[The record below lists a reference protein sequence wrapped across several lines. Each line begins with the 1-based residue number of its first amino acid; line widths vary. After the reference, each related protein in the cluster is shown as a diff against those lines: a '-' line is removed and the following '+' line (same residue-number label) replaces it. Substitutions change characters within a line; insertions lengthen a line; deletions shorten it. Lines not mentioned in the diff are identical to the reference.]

1 MSDTNDTPSDDE
13 FGFDDAYQLRLDIAK
28 HAFGVDISL
37 YAMTEPHRVL
47 EEIAAGEMTL
57 HESPAEFRRIAEEA
71 MPIVEAN
78 ATATGKTGGLEN
90 VRYMMEHVEER
101 HGPSVLRER
110 RLAQQILNCKNGE
123 DLSGAVEQ
131 R

>member
-1 MSDTNDTPSDDE
+1 MLDTINDDNE
-13 FGFDDAYQLRLDIAK
+13 FDLHAAFNLGLDIAQYV
-28 HAFGVDISL
+28 FGVEPSP
-37 YAMTEPHRVL
+37 YAFTEPHRDL
-47 EEIAAGEMTL
+47 EEIANGDLTL